1 LQKTW
6 RFFFGYQNK
15 FKTLL
20 TLEICEPA
28 TLFKRPSFDIL
39 ILKAFKE
46 VENMAKLFE
55 PFTIR
60 DVEFKNR
67 VVMSPMCMYSSHNE
81 NGMIEDWHKI
91 HYATR
96 AVGQVGL
103 IIVEATAVQ
112 PAGRISAQDLGIWS
126 DDHIE
131 GLTETVRL
139 MQQHGAKTGIQLA
152 HAGRKATV
160 DGDIYAPSAIA
171 FNDKYKSPVE
181 MTKDDI
187 NTTVQAFKDG
197 AIRAKQAGF
206 DVIELHG
213 AHGYLINEF
222 LSPLSNKRTDD
233 YGGSAENRYRLLRE
247 VIDEVRTVWEG
258 PLFVR
263 ISAYDYSEGGMTPEA
278 YVEMAKWMKEQGVD
292 LIDVSSGAVVPAAI
306 DAFPGYQ
313 VKFSETIN
321 EGADILTGAV
331 GLITTGIQAEEI
343 LKNGRADMILLA
355 RELLR
360 DPYWAYTAA
369 KDLRVEIQSP
379 KQYERGWMF

>member
-1 LQKTW
+1 
-6 RFFFGYQNK
+6 
-15 FKTLL
+15 
-20 TLEICEPA
+20 
-28 TLFKRPSFDIL
+28 
-39 ILKAFKE
+39 
-46 VENMAKLFE
+46 MAKLFE

-60 DVEFKNR
+60 NTTFKNR
-67 VVMSPMCMYSSHNE
+67 IVMAPMCMYSSLNE
-81 NGMIEDWHKI
+81 DGMVEDWHKI

-126 DDHIE
+126 DDHVE
-131 GLTETVRL
+131 GLAETVRL

-171 FNDKYKSPVE
+171 FSDSYRTPVA
-181 MTKDDI
+181 MTIEDI
-187 NTTVQAFKDG
+187 KETVQAFKDG
-197 AIRAKQAGF
+197 AIRAKKAGF
-206 DVIELHG
+206 DVIELHA

-222 LSPLSNKRTDD
+222 LSPLSNKRTDA

-247 VIDEVRTVWEG
+247 VIDEVRIVWEG

-263 ISAYDYSEGGMTPEA
+263 ISAHDYADGGMTA
-278 YVEMAKWMKEQGVD
+278 DSYVEMAQWMKEQGVD
-292 LIDVSSGAVVPAAI
+292 LIDVSSGAVVPAKI
-306 DAFPGYQ
+306 DVFPGYQ
-313 VKFSETIN
+313 VPFSETIKAD
-321 EGADILTGAV
+321 ADIATGAV

-343 LKNGRADMILLA
+343 LKNGRADVVLLA

-369 KDLRVEIQSP
+369 KELGVEIEAP
-379 KQYERGWMF
+379 KQYARGWLF

>member
-1 LQKTW
+1 
-6 RFFFGYQNK
+6 
-15 FKTLL
+15 
-20 TLEICEPA
+20 
-28 TLFKRPSFDIL
+28 
-39 ILKAFKE
+39 
-46 VENMAKLFE
+46 MA
-55 PFTIR
+55 
-60 DVEFKNR
+60 
-67 VVMSPMCMYSSHNE
+67 PMCMYSSLNE
-81 NGMIEDWHKI
+81 DGMVEDWHKI

-103 IIVEATAVQ
+103 IIVEATSVQ

-131 GLTETVRL
+131 GLAETVRL

-171 FNDKYKSPVE
+171 FSDSYRTPVE
-181 MTKDDI
+181 MTIEDI
-187 NTTVQAFKDG
+187 KETMQAFKDG
-197 AIRAKQAGF
+197 AIRAKKAGF

-222 LSPLSNKRTDD
+222 LSPLSNNRTDA

-247 VIDEVRTVWEG
+247 VIDEVKSVWEG

-263 ISAYDYSEGGMTPEA
+263 ISAHDYADGGMTVDR
-278 YVEMAKWMKEQGVD
+278 YVEMAQWMKVQGVD

-306 DAFPGYQ
+306 DVFPGYQ
-313 VKFSETIN
+313 VPFSETIKA
-321 EGADILTGAV
+321 GADIATGAV

-343 LKNGRADMILLA
+343 LKNGRADVVLLA

-369 KDLRVEIQSP
+369 KELGVDIEAP
-379 KQYERGWMF
+379 KQYERGWVF

>member
-1 LQKTW
+1 MYTTFFQLQKLSST
-6 RFFFGYQNK
+6 FSF
-15 FKTLL
+15 LL
-20 TLEICEPA
+20 PYLCYTNNVNYYGRL
-28 TLFKRPSFDIL
+28 
-39 ILKAFKE
+39 
-46 VENMAKLFE
+46 ENMAKLFE

-60 DVEFKNR
+60 DTTFKNR
-67 VVMSPMCMYSSHNE
+67 IVMAPMCMYSSLNE
-81 NGMIEDWHKI
+81 DGMVEDWHKI

-112 PAGRISAQDLGIWS
+112 PDGRISTQDLGIWS
-126 DDHIE
+126 DDHVE
-131 GLTETVRL
+131 GLAEAVRL

-160 DGDIYAPSAIA
+160 DGDIFAPSAIA
-171 FNDKYKSPVE
+171 FSDSYRTPVE
-181 MTKDDI
+181 MTKVDI
-187 NTTVQAFKDG
+187 KETVKAFKEG
-197 AIRAKQAGF
+197 AIRAKKAGF
-206 DVIELHG
+206 DVIELHA

-222 LSPLSNKRTDD
+222 LSPLSNKRTDA

-263 ISAYDYSEGGMTPEA
+263 ISAHDYADGGMTA
-278 YVEMAKWMKEQGVD
+278 DRYVEMAQWMKEQGVD

-306 DAFPGYQ
+306 DASPGYQ
-313 VKFSETIN
+313 VPFSETIKG
-321 EGADILTGAV
+321 GADIATGAV

-343 LKNGRADMILLA
+343 LKNGRADVVLLA

-369 KDLRVEIQSP
+369 KELGVDIEAP
-379 KQYERGWMF
+379 KQYTRGWLF

>member
-1 LQKTW
+1 
-6 RFFFGYQNK
+6 
-15 FKTLL
+15 
-20 TLEICEPA
+20 
-28 TLFKRPSFDIL
+28 
-39 ILKAFKE
+39 
-46 VENMAKLFE
+46 MAKLFE

-60 DVEFKNR
+60 NTTFKNR
-67 VVMSPMCMYSSHNE
+67 IVMAPMCMYSSLNE
-81 NGMIEDWHKI
+81 DGMVEDWHKI

-126 DDHIE
+126 DDHVE
-131 GLTETVRL
+131 GLAETVRL

-160 DGDIYAPSAIA
+160 DGDIYAPSALA
-171 FNDKYKSPVE
+171 FSDSYKTPVE
-181 MTKDDI
+181 MTIEDI
-187 NTTVQAFKDG
+187 EETVQAFKEG
-197 AIRAKQAGF
+197 AIRAKKAGF
-206 DVIELHG
+206 DVIELHA

-222 LSPLSNKRTDD
+222 LSPLSNKRTDA

-263 ISAYDYSEGGMTPEA
+263 ISAHDYTDGGMTA
-278 YVEMAKWMKEQGVD
+278 NSYVEMAQWMKEQGVD

-306 DAFPGYQ
+306 DVFPGYQ
-313 VKFSETIN
+313 VPFSETIKA
-321 EGADILTGAV
+321 GADISTGAV

-343 LKNGRADMILLA
+343 LKNGRADVVLLA

-369 KDLRVEIQSP
+369 KELGVDIEVP
-379 KQYERGWMF
+379 KQYARGWLF